1 MKKIRR
7 FFKRFSRQLNR
18 RRNRKPLM
26 ITAGVICA
34 LIVAA
39 VGVFILTDFGFDP
52 IPPPTG
58 FIALGDSVSSG
69 YGLSGYLQSPAGV
82 HVNILYNSLL
92 EAGYVDNFKN
102 LAVSGFTTTNLL
114 DLLHGLSDEC
124 VEYFNQARFVTI
136 NIGGNNILTPFIE
149 YLSYLQV
156 VYGAGNIA
164 TGAGGVLSGAWS
176 IIYEIASGVG
186 TIISDDDTTFDIG
199 SMVTGFGAIISGF
212 GDFIS
217 GAGDVIGGSP
227 NVVGTWRGNLSPEL
241 ESMLDEGIQNF
252 HTEFIE
258 IIQWLNEHAP
268 RATIIVN
275 TIYNPIPQDILR
287 ISVPISNWANELI
300 VAMNDIIM
308 HEGEANELLVVDVFS
323 FFSQRLDLM
332 RVNLNPLDGP
342 LSIDIIH
349 PNDEGHALLAGLQYA
364 AFRRVYPAGS
374 Q

>member
-7 FFKRFSRQLNR
+7 SFKRFSRQLNR
-18 RRNRKPLM
+18 RRNRKPL
-26 ITAGVICA
+26 ILISSVVCVI
-34 LIVAA
+34 LIAV
-39 VGVFILTDFGFDP
+39 VGVFALNLGFRSP
-52 IPPPTG
+52 PPPTG

-82 HVNILYNSLL
+82 HVNILYRSLE
-92 EAGYVDNFKN
+92 EAGYVDNFRN

-114 DLLHGLSDEC
+114 DLLHGLPDEC

-136 NIGGNNILTPFIE
+136 NIGGNNVLTPFIE
-149 YLSYLQV
+149 YLLELQV
-156 VYGAGNIA
+156 VGGFDNIV

-186 TIISDDDTTFDIG
+186 TIISDDDVSFDIRG
-199 SMVTGFGAIISGF
+199 MVSGFGAIISGF

-227 NVVGTWRGNLSPEL
+227 NVVDTWRGNLSPEL

-252 HTEFIE
+252 HTEFLD
-258 IIQWLNEHAP
+258 IIRWLGEHAP
-268 RATIIVN
+268 RATVIVN

-300 VAMNDIIM
+300 LAMNEIIIY
-308 HEGEANELLVVDVFS
+308 EGEVYGLLVVDVFS
-323 FFSQRLDLM
+323 YFSQRLDLM
-332 RVNLNPLDGP
+332 RVNLNPLAGP

-349 PNDEGHALLAGLQYA
+349 PNDEGHALLAGFQYA
-364 AFRRVYPAGS
+364 AFRRAYPVGNH
-374 Q
+374 